1 MCLCVYND
9 SMNIELYQLLNIL
22 NTHNVCVFSYRGL
35 EAAAQLETE
44 SNPKISGQGM
54 LRVQTNIFVCIS
66 LLCVQCVRYTLHATT
81 LFLALSASKLGTLGE
96 AGNRGLTFITKAA
109 ETNLNIFLGTL
120 ME

>member
-1 MCLCVYND
+1 M
-9 SMNIELYQLLNIL
+9 
-22 NTHNVCVFSYRGL
+22 CVFFLTSYRGL